1 MAVTTTQVQQ
11 LYLAYFGRPAEQAGL
26 TYWTSQADATVTQI
40 SAAFAQ
46 SPEYT
51 GVYGSLTRAQ
61 TIDTLYQNLFGRTA
75 ANNELNYWLNSTDV
89 SISNLALALVNGAT
103 GTDRVLLDSKAQY
116 AASVTSTAGSSAT
129 SIDVANTFKAAG
141 TDVVINGTA
150 YTSLSAYQL
159 SGSATNPVSA
169 STYYTAAAVA
179 QNAATNPVFV
189 ATSATVAN
197 GGLGN
202 GQTVIATN
210 QDVGFG
216 SKTAGT
222 ITLNAVNADAAFA
235 LTGADAT
242 SLTVQ
247 GSVAASVAANP
258 TANPAVVASQ
268 VDLTF
273 TAAAATTQF
282 NTLNL
287 SLSSAGTT
295 DATKL
300 VGVDVTALTE
310 LTAINGSGSS
320 AGLVITGTGASANL
334 ASITTG
340 SGADNITVAPTA
352 TNAVAL
358 TVDAGAGNDTIT
370 ATGGNNATLTLNG
383 GAGNDTFAVTTTAAG
398 TLGNVVV
405 NGGAGNDIVNL
416 TAVGV
421 TATTGSHNVI
431 ISLGDGN
438 DVVNVT
444 TANLTNLNGT
454 FTTTNAT
461 EITAANAAIQADL
474 VKITDFNGSQDKLNV
489 VGSGFVALDNT
500 QVGQVAGAATLAEAL
515 TTVAG
520 FTSTNFTSFV
530 YGGNTY
536 VYVDAGAGN
545 TVNTNDG
552 LIELTGYTGGLN
564 AANFATA

>member
-26 TYWTSQADATVTQI
+26 TYWTSQANASVTDI

-51 GVYGSLTRAQ
+51 GVYGNLTRAQ

-75 ANNELNYWLNSTDV
+75 ANNELTYWQNSTDV

-103 GTDRVLLDSKAQY
+103 GTDRLLLDSKAQY
-116 AASVTSTAGSSAT
+116 AASVTATAGTSASAQT
-129 SIDVANTFKAAG
+129 VSQTFKAAD
-141 TDVVINGTA
+141 TDVIIGTTSYSSLAA
-150 YTSLSAYQL
+150 YKTAV
-159 SGSATNPVSA
+159 GASA
-169 STYYTAAAVA
+169 SDATYYTAAAVA
-179 QNAATNPVFV
+179 QNAATNPVYNSG
-189 ATSATVAN
+189 TLS
-197 GGLGN
+197 N
-202 GQTVIATN
+202 GQTAFSGTTSGN
-210 QDVGFG
+210 FG
-216 SKTAGT
+216 SLTAGT
-222 ITLNAVNADAAFA
+222 VTFVNANADTA
-235 LTGADAT
+235 LTLTGTEAT
-242 SLTVQ
+242 SVTVQ
-247 GSVAASVAANP
+247 GTFAASTSAA
-258 TANPAVVASQ
+258 AADRA
-268 VDLTF
+268 DLSF
-273 TAAAATTQF
+273 VAAAATTQF
-282 NTLNL
+282 STLNL
-287 SLSSAGTT
+287 NVSSAGTT
-295 DATKL
+295 DATKA
-300 VGVDVTALTE
+300 VGVDISGLTE
-310 LTAINGSGSS
+310 LTSVNASS
-320 AGLVITGTGASANL
+320 SSANL
-334 ASITTG
+334 FVSGTDAATLSAITTG
-340 SGADNITVAPTA
+340 SGSDNITVAPTA
-352 TNAVAL
+352 ATAVAL
-358 TVDAGAGNDTIT
+358 TVDAGAGNDTIN

-383 GAGNDTFAVTTTAAG
+383 GAGNDTFNVTTTAAG

-438 DVVNVT
+438 DVVNTT

-474 VKITDFNGSQDKLNV
+474 VKITDFNGTQDKLNV

-536 VYVDAGAGN
+536 VYVDAGSGN
-545 TVNTNDG
+545 TVNTGDG